1 RDLEGSVHTVP
12 FGNVT
17 SVTNMT
23 KDFSFA
29 VIDVRVA
36 RREDTDHVAAVICEV
51 AAELQQDPEHG
62 PKFLE
67 PLEILGVDKI
77 EESAVLI
84 RARIKTKPI
93 MQWGIKRE
101 MNRRLKK
108 RFDADGIEIPF
119 PHQTLY
125 FGVGKDG
132 SAAPA
137 RIMLEA

>member
-1 RDLEGSVHTVP
+1 
-12 FGNVT
+12 
-17 SVTNMT
+17 MT

-29 VIDVRVA
+29 LIDVRVA

-51 AAELQQDPEHG
+51 AAELQEDPEHG

-67 PLEILGVDKI
+67 PLELLGVDKI

-101 MNRRLKK
+101 MNRRLQK
-108 RFDADGIEIPF
+108 RFDAAGIEIPF
-119 PHQTLY
+119 PHQPLY
-125 FGVGKDG
+125 FGIGQDG
-132 SAAPA
+132 RASPA
-137 RIMLEA
+137 RINLGTGRAAGRDRMGQ